1 MATDRFAEAEFLKYV
16 NKVNLVIFIPGFR
29 TAPARSVQI
38 WLWSR
43 DLSEQSRWTV
53 LRRQQPFYAKIG
65 LFVHAVGS
73 STSASWDK
81 HRLGISIRS
90 RLDISPG
97 P

>member
-43 DLSEQSRWTV
+43 ELSEQSRWTV
-53 LRRQQPFYAKIG
+53 LTFDLLDSGSFYVVNC
-65 LFVHAVGS
+65 LFMQ
-73 STSASWDK
+73 K
-81 HRLGISIRS
+81 
-90 RLDISPG
+90 
-97 P
+97 